1 MIRTAVEALA
11 ASSEGDAGILAV
23 TVLTS
28 LDEARLEAVGFS
40 RGPAEHVT
48 ALARLAAAAGA
59 EGVVCAVPE
68 VGVGKGA
75 RSRSHRRH
83 ARHQTGRVGQRRSE
97 ESGHPRGGDRG
108 GGRPA
113 GCGSPDHCGG
123 RSGGGR
129 TVDIAGDRGCGF
141 DDRRK
146 SRWLGSRFV
155 ERDEDM
161 AQPPQLTDEQRAAAL
176 AKAAEARRVRAEA
189 KELLKTGSLRLS
201 ELFEKAESDEL
212 LAGLK
217 VERALAAMP
226 GTGKIKAKRLMESVG
241 IAENRRIRG
250 LGDKQKE
257 ALLAE
262 FS

>member
-1 MIRTAVEALA
+1 
-11 ASSEGDAGILAV
+11 
-23 TVLTS
+23 
-28 LDEARLEAVGFS
+28 
-40 RGPAEHVT
+40 
-48 ALARLAAAAGA
+48 
-59 EGVVCAVPE
+59 
-68 VGVGKGA
+68 
-75 RSRSHRRH
+75 
-83 ARHQTGRVGQRRSE
+83 
-97 ESGHPRGGDRG
+97 
-108 GGRPA
+108 
-113 GCGSPDHCGG
+113 
-123 RSGGGR
+123 
-129 TVDIAGDRGCGF
+129 
-141 DDRRK
+141 
-146 SRWLGSRFV
+146 
-155 ERDEDM
+155 
-161 AQPPQLTDEQRAAAL
+161 LTDEQRAAAL

-217 VERALAAMP
+217 VDRVLAAMP